1 MMEINEETLS
11 SKAIVIANCP
21 IKSYSEYIVSASS
34 TGTKGNDTFFSLYI
48 FDSAA
53 NDPIRLL
60 TKIPTNLV
68 FSSIAWTPLHHDQED
83 HCLGYVIGG
92 HPDGSVSLWD
102 VNMILSNA
110 TQEIKEKNF
119 GCLNVKKLSK
129 DSIGVISVNVRP
141 HLFAIGAKKVST
153 CSIDQ
158 SNYDLKVEIS
168 CDVPAEGGD
177 FCSLNWNDKVNHILA
192 SATNTGMTY
201 IYDMKKCSIF
211 VSILDQSF
219 LTEDQQQNL
228 PMNTSVVWSADGAQ
242 VVIAYDAPDFNY
254 LTQYHMKQP
263 KAPSAMYQN
272 GHSTSILSVVKNSRD
287 PNFLLSLGRDNI
299 VTCWSSKTK
308 KPIYKSQLK
317 EKCSQVL
324 WANKI
329 PDCFIAAGFD
339 GKIYYDRINFT
350 EDLSAYAEGV
360 EVIPNWFIRPAGIS
374 FAFGG
379 KLYHYSSKKQNQI
392 TVFKI
397 KGNKE
402 LIDSIKAF
410 NEMIEK
416 EDLNALFDSRME
428 TSSKDKNGNIS
439 LFWAALKSIHSKQ
452 LDDLFDKMGYDKEK
466 IDTEILTALG
476 RNKKK
481 VNNNNVKLYTPIE
494 ETKEDLDELFEKPV
508 QQVIEPVQQN
518 AQTKQEIL
526 EQPNTIQE
534 TYSRNINWN
543 VGQEKLVKQSLLIGD
558 LESAVDLLFKSNRAS
573 EALLIASIKPELF
586 AKAKETYFNNNKDLY
601 VKSIFPSIINNNF
614 SLLFDFNVIKEWK
627 EYLLYSKTYLGNS
640 EEFIGFADQLGDKLS
655 TNPDIYASL
664 VCYALAE
671 KYDKCIDLLYTNYQ
685 REFEKTARDARKML
699 LHNLFEQML
708 SVNKVLN
715 PNSRY
720 INENYNKVIYDYC
733 LLLIEEGLN
742 LEASKYLI
750 TICNNDPKMIE
761 LYERLYYNCEAEL
774 SKSFA
779 KPISPYGNFY
789 IRPKLQT
796 QPNQRNRIQMGIGQQ
811 KKMYTNPIN
820 EPVLPGKPQ
829 TFKPPV
835 KEMPKM
841 ATPSAPFTTPT
852 PGYTKP
858 TPFMAHPP
866 TVNRMPAKPNTIQT
880 VKPPVETPAFNPQPV
895 VEQPKINFGA
905 NRAMPMKAPSFKPI
919 NPPMRTIQRPAQPVV
934 KAPMVNKVESN
945 PPKFAP
951 AMRTN
956 EQATPFGNQPVK
968 SDTHSN
974 HSVSMT
980 PDEENIHAYFEK
992 MVSVYNAAYPD
1003 ENKQR
1008 DFKIKIDVLL
1018 NKLQLHEIKPNL
1030 IKLLLDFMALN
1041 DQANIQQLKRLYM
1054 RIQSCDWDKNKSW
1067 MPLLERIINM
1077 KR

>member
-1 MMEINEETLS
+1 
-11 SKAIVIANCP
+11 
-21 IKSYSEYIVSASS
+21 
-34 TGTKGNDTFFSLYI
+34 
-48 FDSAA
+48 
-53 NDPIRLL
+53 
-60 TKIPTNLV
+60 
-68 FSSIAWTPLHHDQED
+68 
-83 HCLGYVIGG
+83 
-92 HPDGSVSLWD
+92 
-102 VNMILSNA
+102 
-110 TQEIKEKNF
+110 
-119 GCLNVKKLSK
+119 
-129 DSIGVISVNVRP
+129 
-141 HLFAIGAKKVST
+141 
-153 CSIDQ
+153 
-158 SNYDLKVEIS
+158 
-168 CDVPAEGGD
+168 
-177 FCSLNWNDKVNHILA
+177 
-192 SATNTGMTY
+192 
-201 IYDMKKCSIF
+201 
-211 VSILDQSF
+211 
-219 LTEDQQQNL
+219 
-228 PMNTSVVWSADGAQ
+228 
-242 VVIAYDAPDFNY
+242 
-254 LTQYHMKQP
+254 
-263 KAPSAMYQN
+263 
-272 GHSTSILSVVKNSRD
+272 
-287 PNFLLSLGRDNI
+287 
-299 VTCWSSKTK
+299 
-308 KPIYKSQLK
+308 
-317 EKCSQVL
+317 
-324 WANKI
+324 
-329 PDCFIAAGFD
+329 
-339 GKIYYDRINFT
+339 
-350 EDLSAYAEGV
+350 
-360 EVIPNWFIRPAGIS
+360 
-374 FAFGG
+374 
-379 KLYHYSSKKQNQI
+379 
-392 TVFKI
+392 
-397 KGNKE
+397 
-402 LIDSIKAF
+402 
-410 NEMIEK
+410 
-416 EDLNALFDSRME
+416 
-428 TSSKDKNGNIS
+428 
-439 LFWAALKSIHSKQ
+439 
-452 LDDLFDKMGYDKEK
+452 
-466 IDTEILTALG
+466 
-476 RNKKK
+476 
-481 VNNNNVKLYTPIE
+481 
-494 ETKEDLDELFEKPV
+494 
-508 QQVIEPVQQN
+508 
-518 AQTKQEIL
+518 
-526 EQPNTIQE
+526 
-534 TYSRNINWN
+534 
-543 VGQEKLVKQSLLIGD
+543 
-558 LESAVDLLFKSNRAS
+558 
-573 EALLIASIKPELF
+573 
-586 AKAKETYFNNNKDLY
+586 
-601 VKSIFPSIINNNF
+601 
-614 SLLFDFNVIKEWK
+614 
-627 EYLLYSKTYLGNS
+627 
-640 EEFIGFADQLGDKLS
+640 
-655 TNPDIYASL
+655 
-664 VCYALAE
+664 
-671 KYDKCIDLLYTNYQ
+671 
-685 REFEKTARDARKML
+685 
-699 LHNLFEQML
+699 ML

-796 QPNQRNRIQMGIGQQ
+796 QPNQRNRMQMGIGQQ

-866 TVNRMPAKPNTIQT
+866 TVSRMPAKPNTIQT

-968 SDTHSN
+968 SDTQSN

-992 MVSVYNAAYPD
+992 MVNVYNAAYPD